1 MITVIETE
9 WGGGGGMIGME
20 RRKARERERC
30 RRKIK
35 QDGCNTYHSQ
45 PLLSDSKRNLQV
57 ITAKTLWLFYT
68 SWSDVQGVLELWLFT
83 MDLSSTRCVA
93 LKVNLVFS
101 YEYSV
106 LSCLKIKKYTTHS
119 LTKFGVR
126 TLSHSVFYTFLS
138 RLCMLI
144 KLYHFWISMCVSSHG
159 PSIRGIKK
167 DSACTRI
174 CYHFCTL
181 ISRSSGKVFRC
192 FWCSKTR
199 IFWPTNEKSNCN
211 LWSKLIA
218 C

>member
-45 PLLSDSKRNLQV
+45 PLLSDSKKNLQV
-57 ITAKTLWLFYT
+57 ITAKTSRSFYT

-83 MDLSSTRCVA
+83 MDLSSTGCVA

-106 LSCLKIKKYTTHS
+106 LSCPKIKKYRSHS

-126 TLSHSVFYTFLS
+126 TLSHSLFLYFFVSSLHVNKVISLLDQHVCFLTWTFNS
-138 RLCMLI
+138 WHQERLCVHSYLLSLLHTYKPLI
-144 KLYHFWISMCVSSHG
+144 
-159 PSIRGIKK
+159 R
-167 DSACTRI
+167 
-174 CYHFCTL
+174 
-181 ISRSSGKVFRC
+181 
-192 FWCSKTR
+192 
-199 IFWPTNEKSNCN
+199 
-211 LWSKLIA
+211 
-218 C
+218 

>member
-45 PLLSDSKRNLQV
+45 PLLSDSKKNLQV
-57 ITAKTLWLFYT
+57 ITAKTLWSFYT

-83 MDLSSTRCVA
+83 MDLSSTGCVA

-144 KLYHFWISMCVSSHG
+144 KLYHFWISICVSSHG

-167 DSACTRI
+167 DSAYTRI
-174 CYHFCTL
+174 CCL
-181 ISRSSGKVFRC
+181 
-192 FWCSKTR
+192 
-199 IFWPTNEKSNCN
+199 
-211 LWSKLIA
+211 
-218 C
+218 